1 MAKNCEELDV
11 KRFEIVTSPE
21 AKEFYTKMGA
31 EVCGEVAS
39 LVIKERKIPR
49 LIYTL

>member
-21 AKEFYTKMGA
+21 AKAFY
-31 EVCGEVAS
+31 
-39 LVIKERKIPR
+39 IKIFIKNHVKIKGR
-49 LIYTL
+49 DNFETWINKT